1 MLHNGTKGTPLTI
14 WTTHALRLLSSER
27 VSGKLIPIPA
37 CMLIVEYHDELIC
50 AEKKI
55 LMIYEQIVVWAHKLE
70 REKNYVEREV
80 NGGKPLVSA
89 QLTNTLTRATR
100 LIEMGTEGAQL
111 NKVLDTLETTDAAM
125 QMLFE
130 LRNCHNWLQS
140 AWDNVY
146 TSWDPDGGKTRREDI
161 VRYAEAADMD
171 KSVYTDIVDH
181 DCRIRLFDLVAMT
194 ERN

>member
-1 MLHNGTKGTPLTI
+1 M
-14 WTTHALRLLSSER
+14 
-27 VSGKLIPIPA
+27 SGKLIPIPA

-70 REKNYVEREV
+70 REKAYIEREV
-80 NGGKPLVSA
+80 KNGKTLVSA
-89 QLTNTLTRATR
+89 QVNNVITRASR
-100 LIEMGTEGAQL
+100 LIEMGTEGSQL
-111 NKVLDTLETTDAAM
+111 NKVLETLETIDAAM

-146 TSWDPDGGKTRREDI
+146 TPWEPDGGKTRREDI
-161 VRYAEAADMD
+161 VRYAEAADMS